1 MPKFILITHQKG
13 GVGKSTIALNLAKNL
28 SEFSKVAII
37 DADYQGSIIKLKSV
51 ISGMDILAFED
62 KKGWLDQLDHDFV
75 IIDTPPYLS
84 NYLLDF
90 IAISDLIIVPTK
102 IGIFDVIAMKQTIE
116 LVEKSGKKQNVLV
129 VVNMLKPKTTLTQDI
144 VKELQEYKVRIA
156 KTMISDLVSFTRSP
170 LFDGV
175 DADTK
180 AKTQLDNLTK
190 EVLTYLI

>member
-75 IIDTPPYLS
+75 IVDTPPYLS

-180 AKTQLDNLTK
+180 AKTQLDSLTK

>member
-75 IIDTPPYLS
+75 IVDTPPYLS

-102 IGIFDVIAMKQTIE
+102 IGIFDVIAMKQTI
-116 LVEKSGKKQNVLV
+116 
-129 VVNMLKPKTTLTQDI
+129 
-144 VKELQEYKVRIA
+144 
-156 KTMISDLVSFTRSP
+156 
-170 LFDGV
+170 
-175 DADTK
+175 
-180 AKTQLDNLTK
+180 
-190 EVLTYLI
+190 